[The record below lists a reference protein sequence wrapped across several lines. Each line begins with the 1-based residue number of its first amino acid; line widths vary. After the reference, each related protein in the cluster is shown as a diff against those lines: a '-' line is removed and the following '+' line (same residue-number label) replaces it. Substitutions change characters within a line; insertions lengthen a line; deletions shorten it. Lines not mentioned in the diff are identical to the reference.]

1 MKKGLL
7 GFTLVELLIVIAIFA
22 VLAGIAV
29 VGFQNYA
36 RYQNFDQEI
45 AAVQATIADTKVKAR
60 SSENGEAHG
69 IKVTANT
76 LTVFSGATY
85 SAIDPDNEVYTFD
98 AITLTPTFTG
108 GTDEIIFA
116 NLTGLPSA
124 TGTVLMTGV
133 YYSATRTVEVTG
145 TGVIQ

>member
-1 MKKGLL
+1 MTKKLH
-7 GFTLVELLIVIAIFA
+7 GFTLVEILVVLAIFA
-22 VLAGIAV
+22 VLAGITIA
-29 VGFQNYA
+29 GFQNYA
-36 RYQNFDQEI
+36 RYQNFDQEVV
-45 AAVQATIADTKVKAR
+45 AVQATIADTKVQAR

-69 IKVTANT
+69 VKVASNSI
-76 LTVFSGATY
+76 TVFSGDAY
-85 SAIDPDNEVYTFD
+85 NAIDPDNVTYTFD
-98 AITLTPTFTG
+98 AITLTPSLTG

-124 TGTVLMTGV
+124 TGTILMDGT